1 MEPGRPDGLLSRR
14 LHSGGLARSDGC
26 LQFAAI
32 LLEIIDARAALCHHP
47 RIHFSAFSAARG
59 RAIGI
64 RVSILASGSSG
75 NLTLIET
82 STTRV
87 LVDAGLGKRETLR
100 RLESLRHAIEH
111 LDGIVISH
119 EHSDHVGGL
128 PQVLG
133 LWRTTVFFTPA
144 TEAATMQCIP
154 ETSHKRF
161 REVEH
166 FHPGDRF
173 CIGDLEVAAF
183 AIPHDA
189 ADPVGFTFC
198 AQGAKVAIVTD
209 LGYIPGLVKH
219 HLRGADC
226 LILESNHDLEMLKVG
241 PYPWHIKQR
250 VMSRTG
256 HLSNDAVS
264 EYLCDPE
271 SFDGEARYL
280 FLAHLSETNNN
291 ADVARISAEEAL
303 RRRPADAPFRGE
315 LHVASQR
322 IAMGPFDVSGE
333 MPAAQRA
340 IA

>member
-1 MEPGRPDGLLSRR
+1 MTPASRP
-14 LHSGGLARSDGC
+14 
-26 LQFAAI
+26 AI
-32 LLEIIDARAALCHHP
+32 ICTSIFCIGE
-47 RIHFSAFSAARG
+47 S
-59 RAIGI
+59 AIGI

-82 STTRV
+82 PTTRV

-100 RLESLRHAIEH
+100 RLEILSHSIEH

-133 LWRTTVFFTPA
+133 LWRTTVYFTPA
-144 TEAATMQCIP
+144 THAATMASMP
-154 ETSHKRF
+154 ASGHKRLTH
-161 REVEH
+161 VEH
-166 FHPGDRF
+166 FHSGDKF
-173 CIGDLEVAAF
+173 FIGDIEVSAF
-183 AIPHDA
+183 SIPHDA
-189 ADPVGFTFC
+189 ADPVGFTFQNDC
-198 AQGAKVAIVTD
+198 TKVAIVTD
-209 LGYIPGLVKH
+209 LGYMPELVKH

-271 SFDGEARYL
+271 SFDGEAQYL
-280 FLAHLSETNNN
+280 ILAHLSETNNN
-291 ADVARISAEEAL
+291 ADVAKICAEEAL
-303 RRRPADAPFRGE
+303 NRRPVHAPFRGE
-315 LHVASQR
+315 LRVASQTVP
-322 IAMGPFDVSGE
+322 MGPFDLSKN
-333 MPAAQRA
+333 AAPVA
-340 IA
+340 TTLKATA